1 MYLEKIDNVRKV
13 KKGMERKRQDAR
25 GIDWG
30 GGAVTHDF
38 EGQRRSSKWIV
49 NH

>member
-1 MYLEKIDNVRKV
+1 MLEKSR
-13 KKGMERKRQDAR
+13 R
-25 GIDWG
+25 GWNEHGKIHEG
-30 GGAVTHDF
+30 VIGEGGAVTHDF